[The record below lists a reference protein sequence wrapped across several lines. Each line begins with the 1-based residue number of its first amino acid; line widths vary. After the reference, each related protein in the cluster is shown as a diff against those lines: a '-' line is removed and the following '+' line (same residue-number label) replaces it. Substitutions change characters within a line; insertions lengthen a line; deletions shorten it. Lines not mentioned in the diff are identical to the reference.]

1 MSELKSCPFC
11 GGLAEMYTGRGF
23 PIRERTQF
31 KTREDAELWLNQLQ
45 ELFPVQQCGVF
56 SKERYYYKKG
66 AVVKWCAFVQYRGF
80 IPRCMNP
87 KCLGRSDL
95 MFHTEAE
102 AAEAWNRRSGDV

>member
-1 MSELKSCPFC
+1 MIKVKIMFDFTDKV
-11 GGLAEMYTGRGF
+11 TG
-23 PIRERTQF
+23 
-31 KTREDAELWLNQLQ
+31 KH
-45 ELFPVQQCGVF
+45 
-56 SKERYYYKKG
+56 YKKG
-66 AVVKWCAFVQYRGF
+66 TVVKWCAFVQYRGY